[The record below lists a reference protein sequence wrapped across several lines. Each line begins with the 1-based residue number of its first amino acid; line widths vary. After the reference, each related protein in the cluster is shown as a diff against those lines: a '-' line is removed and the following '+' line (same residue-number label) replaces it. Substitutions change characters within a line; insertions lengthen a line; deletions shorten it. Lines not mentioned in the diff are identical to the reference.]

1 MRLPSLA
8 IARLLGAA
16 TLVLAGAAQAQWNAE
31 PGLVLVGKVVTMNDA
46 GEVFPNSRVWL
57 ANGKIMAIARA
68 GEALPDAAR
77 DAPVVD
83 SKGVIYPG
91 IIDLHNHPEY
101 AIYPLMPI
109 RRKYQ
114 DRYEWR
120 WYDEHYN
127 KRITYP
133 QEVLTR
139 PYYLDL
145 GIEIGRYG
153 EYKALAGG
161 TTSLQGGRVNLA
173 YSKEECL
180 VRNIENS
187 PVENRLAASR
197 VDIGRSAREWADM
210 LAERRK
216 GPLVIH
222 LAEGP
227 SQRMAGEFNAI
238 KDSNLLGPELIA
250 IHGVGLTEPQL
261 KEMAGAGAK
270 LVWSPL
276 SNFMLYGKTANVEA
290 ARRAGLSISLAPDWA
305 PSGSKSSLGELKVA
319 DLVNRHAL
327 GSLFSNRELVE
338 MVTRRPADAM
348 GWSKRLGQIAEGY
361 LADVLVLD
369 DKHPDPYR
377 NMIVAIEENIQL
389 VAVRGEPLY
398 GDLDLLKL
406 ARSGADDIETTSTF
420 RGKRS
425 KAMTPNCPATSLPRM
440 GVAQTIARLQQALKF
455 DPAELASKLSVDQAA
470 KDFTQCGLAA
480 PGAVL
485 TTADS
490 KRLLQCRFGLPFE
503 TTRLSPLVTNE
514 DPEFFARLLKNPN
527 LPKYLQSLPTYYRH

>member
-1 MRLPSLA
+1 MRLPSRA

-338 MVTRRPADAM
+338 MVTRKPADAM

-361 LADVLVLD
+361 LADALVLD

-377 NMIVAIEENIQL
+377 NMIVAVEENIQL

-527 LPKYLQSLPTYYRH
+527 LPKYLQPLPTYYRH